1 VSSVA
6 NVASF
11 SGLSILDCPFGFYK
25 VYLNT
30 HVNSRRHNCLSL
42 YYNKIWENFKLRI

>member
-42 YYNKIWENFKLRI
+42 YYNKIRENFKLRI